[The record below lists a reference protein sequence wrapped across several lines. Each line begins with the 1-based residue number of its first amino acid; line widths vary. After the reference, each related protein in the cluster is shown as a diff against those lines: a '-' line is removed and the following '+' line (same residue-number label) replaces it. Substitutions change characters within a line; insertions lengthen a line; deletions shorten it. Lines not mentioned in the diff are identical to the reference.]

1 MPPGRKSRAMT
12 AQKKQQEEKKDDLR
26 NLQDKFHDLLDQRNH
41 YNDLAREARDGRNL
55 LNDQRREKAAGIQE
69 HKEARDKLNA
79 KMREHKELR
88 NIYQDQ
94 AKALIAQRKGKAGA
108 IERSVPLQVRKL
120 RNEIQGLLEKQETSV
135 MTPAKENALLES
147 VREKRKDLKGLE
159 AQLDEQKA
167 LSVDLTDTDKA
178 IDELFANA
186 DEEHAKVV
194 AIQKEA
200 TEHHKKFVE
209 AIKETRV
216 VQAEADEKH
225 QEFIALK
232 TKADGYHEK
241 AMELREKVMGVKKER
256 RQEFQERKKEIQ
268 DVNKRAKKAVDDP
281 EKRKEVEDDAL
292 EMLKKGGKISL

>member
-1 MPPGRKSRAMT
+1 MT
-12 AQKKQQEEKKDDLR
+12 AQKRQQEDRQGQGELR

-41 YNDLAREARDGRNL
+41 YNDLSREARDARNL
-55 LNDQRREKAAGIQE
+55 LNDQRREKAAEIQK
-69 HKEARDKLNA
+69 HKEARDKLNDT
-79 KMREHKELR
+79 MREHKDLR
-88 NIYQDQ
+88 NSYQDQ

-108 IERSVPLQVRKL
+108 MEKSIPLQVRKL
-120 RNEIQGLLEKQETSV
+120 RNEIQGLLERQETSV
-135 MTPAKENALLES
+135 LTPAKENALLES
-147 VREKRKDLKGLE
+147 VREKKKDLKALE

-167 LSVDLTDTDKA
+167 LSVDITDTDKA
-178 IDELFANA
+178 IDELFAKA

-194 AIQKEA
+194 AVQKEA

-225 QEFIALK
+225 QEFVALK

-241 AMELREKVMGVKKER
+241 AMELREKVMAVKKER
-256 RQEFQERKKEIQ
+256 RQEFQERKKEIR
-268 DVNKRAKKAVDDP
+268 DVNQRAKKAVDDP
-281 EKRKEVEDDAL
+281 DRRKEVEDDAL